1 MGRPPTETAI
11 VAAVG
16 RDVGGLGT
24 SEENSRWDHGEMS
37 EAIATVG
44 EMGCVEV
51 DVTEVLVFL
60 TFLVVDVVFVVVL
73 VFREGG
79 AMLFEE
85 LLCDCKTGVNG
96 AKTVGA

>member
-1 MGRPPTETAI
+1 
-11 VAAVG
+11 
-16 RDVGGLGT
+16 
-24 SEENSRWDHGEMS
+24 MS

-51 DVTEVLVFL
+51 DVTETLVFL

-73 VFREGG
+73 VVREGG
-79 AMLFEE
+79 AMLFGE
-85 LLCDCKTGVNG
+85 LFCDCKTGVNG